1 MTDRV
6 YAPNIHLFAF
16 HLWKSFTPDG
26 KPPQQSPELLWQT
39 CQDILAKFEISYP
52 LTLRTDNPSSYR
64 VDWLKD
70 ARDNGKVFTPKLSG
84 KTPNNSTY
92 PQQPQ
97 LDITAIVY
105 PLRIGDSYALTLNL
119 RRPQKL
125 GDDAVEIARLG
136 DFNPNHCFLPDFIK
150 SNLGQTLLIT
160 AFLTEAQKQQDINS
174 LAKLADQCVQ
184 NFLGENNPTQIPYRY
199 QSGQLFGSP
208 IFEYGIPGES
218 HSYGHILVWFFV
230 SEETSIKFARDT
242 YNQFPDLFLY
252 RTKIIKAYQ
261 DSRQNYDDAIVKSK
275 EIECSIGELKQRP
288 QAQTL
293 SEQELEI
300 LNTQIKSLLQLA
312 LEYSQLLRDMEFYRN
327 SIKINRDNYTEKLK
341 QIRAKLPTEDLSFLE
356 EFSQTS
362 APHFQ
367 EQIQADLDY
376 LVHASKL
383 LEQAIATIR
392 GIVEIDQAKRNE
404 QQAIREN
411 LRDRNFQTTTFA
423 IGSGLAVGGL
433 VISASS
439 QVTPEKPMEMPW
451 SSSAAFSLHPFVI
464 WVVVSILSGLAAA
477 IVAWWLTRLWQN
489 YSEGA

>member
-26 KPPQQSPELLWQT
+26 KPPQQSPELLWQK
-39 CQDILAKFEISYP
+39 CQDIFAQFEISYP

-70 ARDNGKVFTPKLSG
+70 AQDNGKVFTPKLSG
-84 KTPNNSTY
+84 KTPNNFTY

-97 LDITAIVY
+97 LDVTAIVY

-119 RRPQKL
+119 RRPQKP
-125 GDDAVEIARLG
+125 GDDTVEIPRLQ
-136 DFNPNHCFLPDFIK
+136 DFNPNHCFLPDFIQ

-160 AFLTEAQKQQDINS
+160 AFLSPAQKQQNPNV

-184 NFLGENNPTQIPYRY
+184 SFIGEQNPTKIPYRY

-218 HSYGHILVWFFV
+218 HSYGHVLVWFFA
-230 SEETSIKFARDT
+230 SEETSIKFGRDT
-242 YNQFPDLFLY
+242 YNQFPDLYLY
-252 RTKIIKAYQ
+252 RNKINKAYQ
-261 DSRQNYDDAIVKSK
+261 DSRKNYKEALAKSK
-275 EIECSIGELKQRP
+275 EIEQSMGELKQLP
-288 QAQTL
+288 QATTLDQTA
-293 SEQELEI
+293 LET
-300 LNTQIKSLLQLA
+300 LNSKIKTLLQLA

-356 EFSQTS
+356 QFSQTH

-376 LVHASKL
+376 LIHASKL

-404 QQAIREN
+404 QQATREK

-423 IGSGLAVGGL
+423 IGSGLAIGGL

-439 QVTPEKPMEMPW
+439 QVTPEKPMQMPW
-451 SSSAAFSLHPFVI
+451 SPSADFSLHPFVL
-464 WVVVSILSGLAAA
+464 WVIASILSGLAAA
-477 IVAWWLTRLWQN
+477 LVAWWLTRRWQKYTDKN
-489 YSEGA
+489 